1 MGSCNNGVHTIVSTI
16 GGLPVAGA
24 AIGVTVWRWGN
35 GITYVP
41 DATPQDEANQK
52 FTRWVSYGY
61 PAGANVTRLNDVTL
75 SAQ

>member
-1 MGSCNNGVHTIVSTI
+1 MWG
-16 GGLPVAGA
+16 
-24 AIGVTVWRWGN
+24 WGN

-41 DATPQDEANQK
+41 DSTPQDEANPK

-61 PAGANVTRLNDVTL
+61 PAGANLGRLNDVIL